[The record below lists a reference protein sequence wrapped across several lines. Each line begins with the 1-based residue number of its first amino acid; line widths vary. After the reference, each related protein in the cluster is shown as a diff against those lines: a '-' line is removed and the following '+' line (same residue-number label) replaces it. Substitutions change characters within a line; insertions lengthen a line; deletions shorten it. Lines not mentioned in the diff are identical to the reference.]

1 MRYTPFMNTLHIYPT
16 SRALRHIRT
25 TYRDEEGFLP
35 ALMRMD
41 EFEQRIMLLPQKEKI
56 DPFKRMLLLR
66 EAAAFEGF
74 DRLHFEREMIRF
86 FSKSDALFKFYEELA
101 AEKVDFDTLAQAD
114 AYAEFGTHLE
124 ILETLRERYCSLL
137 EEKGLTDRLLYP
149 AQYRLNRAF
158 LMRYDKIVIY
168 LEGYLSRFEL
178 ALLVESAAVV
188 PIEIHYH
195 TTRFNRKMQER
206 FAEYGITLPN
216 HTYVVFEL
224 QGKKLLHS
232 EPRSMQLQIPV
243 YAVEEREEQI
253 ALALMRIEEMVRS
266 GIDPEDIVLIL
277 PDESFKEHVALFD
290 RWNNL
295 NFAMGY
301 DYSRTSHYRKLDA
314 LYRYWQ
320 HPREEERHLLEHYGL
335 DIEALQPAHGQHQE
349 TVSGF
354 FAYLQAQGLSEEK
367 EDQVKELQWYFERV
381 FAAERFSQKEW
392 LFLWLKALDTLTIDD
407 VRGGKVTVMGVL
419 ESRGVSFKGVV
430 IVDFNEG
437 VVPASS
443 SKDQFLNSQV
453 RAFAGLPTRSDREA
467 LQKQYYRRLLEQAEQ
482 AAIIYATAD
491 NRLPSK
497 FIYEL
502 GLGEAEHV
510 AVPRTLLYAQPSQL
524 VKEKDPVVPF
534 DAHSIVWSASR
545 LKTYLTCKR
554 KYYYRYIAKIPAKEE
569 RELIEGHFLHRVLE
583 QLFSKENAYT
593 DEAQMHTALS
603 KLIDTMHPTD
613 DARAMYQKM
622 LWKERLQPFVK
633 QQVAHFKAGW
643 RVVAREEEFET
654 DIGGLRFK
662 GRIDRIDQNDTHTL
676 VVDYKSGSTAEANK
690 KQKLETLTDFQMSI
704 YDRLLEGRFQNVSL
718 AFWKLFE
725 EGVRED
731 ITVLEEKNTLLDAH
745 IVELKQTQELI
756 AQKCETLSHCTYC
769 EYALLCERG
778 AYL

>member
-1 MRYTPFMNTLHIYPT
+1 MNTLHIYPT
-16 SRALRHIRT
+16 SRALRYIRT
-25 TYRDEEGFLP
+25 SYRHEEGFLP

-41 EFEQRIMLLPQKEKI
+41 EFEQRIMLLPGKEKI

-66 EAAAFEGF
+66 EAASFKGFEQ
-74 DRLHFEREMIRF
+74 LHFEREMIRF
-86 FSKSDALFKFYEELA
+86 FSKSEAVFKFYEELA
-101 AEKVDFDTLAQAD
+101 AEKVDFATLAEAD

-124 ILETLRERYCSLL
+124 ILETLQARYCALL
-137 EEKGLTDRLLYP
+137 EAEGLTDRLLYP
-149 AQYRLNRAF
+149 MQYRLNRAF
-158 LMRYDKIVIY
+158 LLRYEKVVIH

-178 ALLVESAAVV
+178 ALLIESSAVV

-195 TTRFNRKMQER
+195 TTQFNRKMQER
-206 FAEYGITLPN
+206 FGEYGIALPN
-216 HTYVVFEL
+216 HSYVVFDL
-224 QGKKLLHS
+224 QSREVLHTQPLKEHLS
-232 EPRSMQLQIPV
+232 IPV

-253 ALALMRIEEMVRS
+253 ALAFMRIEEMVRS
-266 GIDPEDIVLIL
+266 GIDPEEIVLIL

-301 DYSRTSHYRKLDA
+301 DYSHTGHYRRLDA

-320 HPREEERHLLEHYGL
+320 QPEAVQRQLLVHYGMEA
-335 DIEALQPAHGQHQE
+335 EALDAAHGRE
-349 TVSGF
+349 KEDIKGF
-354 FAYLQAQGLSEEK
+354 FAYLDVHGLSEEK
-367 EDQVKELQWYFERV
+367 EERVNELQWHFETL
-381 FAAERFSQKEW
+381 FKQETFSQKEW
-392 LFLWLKALDTLTIDD
+392 LFLWLKALDTVTIDD

-437 VVPASS
+437 IVPASS

-467 LQKQYYRRLLEQAEQ
+467 LQKQYYRRLLEQAQQ

-534 DAHSIVWSASR
+534 DAHSTVWSASR

-554 KYYYRYIAKIPAKEE
+554 KYYYRYITNIPAKEE
-569 RELIEGHFLHRVLE
+569 KELIEGHFLHRVLE
-583 QLFSKENAYT
+583 QLFRANDSYT
-593 DEAQMHTALS
+593 DEAEMHKELA
-603 KLIDTMHPTD
+603 KLIDTMHPAD

-643 RVVAREEEFET
+643 CVVSREEEYET

-690 KQKLETLTDFQMSI
+690 KQKLENLTDFQMSI

-718 AFWKLFE
+718 VFWKLFE
-725 EGVRED
+725 EGMRED
-731 ITVLEEKNTLLDAH
+731 ITVLEEKNTLLDTH
-745 IVELKQTQELI
+745 IVELKQTRELV
-756 AQKCETLSHCTYC
+756 AKKCETLSHCTYC